1 MAADAVNSAVA
12 TAAERGTAVEE
23 YIMHHVMDSHHWA
36 LPFLSV
42 DLPSFLS
49 LHGLM
54 VILCAV
60 FLVLLF
66 GVGYRKDGGAPRGL
80 TNFLEVFVLFIRDN
94 IAVPSLGHEDGP
106 KMTPLFC
113 SFFFFVLG
121 LNLMGLVPAFATAT
135 SNVSVTAALAL
146 ITLAFMIFGSI
157 YKNGV
162 GGFFKSFIPHG
173 VPLPILVLLVPI
185 EFVGMFIKAF
195 ALTIR
200 LFANMLAGHI
210 VIFSLLGLVYI
221 FGALAAPAIALALG
235 IYFLEL
241 FVCFLQAYIFT
252 LLSAMFIGQ
261 MYHPAH

>member
-1 MAADAVNSAVA
+1 MSAEAVNTTVA
-12 TAAERGTAVEE
+12 TAADRSAAVEQ
-23 YIMHHVMDSHHWA
+23 YIMHHVMDSHQWS
-36 LPFLSV
+36 LPFLNIK
-42 DLPSFLS
+42 LPPFLS

-54 VILCAV
+54 VILCAA

-66 GVGYRKDGGAPRGL
+66 GVLYRKEAGAPRGL
-80 TNFLEVFVLFIRDN
+80 ANFLEVFVLFIRDS
-94 IAVPSLGHEDGP
+94 IAVPSLGAADGAR
-106 KMTPLFC
+106 MTPLFC

-135 SNVSVTAALAL
+135 SNVSVTAALAM
-146 ITLAFMIFGSI
+146 ITLAFMIFGSM

-173 VPLPILVLLVPI
+173 VPLPILFLLVPI
-185 EFVGMFIKAF
+185 EFAGLFIKAF